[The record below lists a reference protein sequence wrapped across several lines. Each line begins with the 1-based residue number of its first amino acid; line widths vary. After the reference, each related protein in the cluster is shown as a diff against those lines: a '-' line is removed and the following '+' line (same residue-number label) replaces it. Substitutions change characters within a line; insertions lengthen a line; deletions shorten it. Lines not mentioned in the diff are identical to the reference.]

1 MDEGRRVGGG
11 ARGRR
16 GPRGRERK
24 ARWGGRGQCG
34 AHDGCADEDGRVAPA
49 AAGPADHPGD
59 RSNGPCS
66 VRDRVAGPGPARR
79 GGRRA
84 SAVMSHPAAMLA
96 IVAAWATGEVLGLD
110 FETTGIDRFNDVP
123 VSYALVSVD
132 HGVVVRSWS
141 GVIDPGREIPAEA
154 TAVHG
159 ISTEQ
164 ARDEGMPLQAAIS
177 LVSDAVVASSRRG
190 VPLAGMKLDYDLT
203 ILELQARTLGVPGIV
218 ERGWRGPVLDAVVID
233 RHFDPD
239 RAGRRTLVDL
249 CALYGVEIG
258 RAHDASADAIA
269 SIEVLFALAVRHG
282 ALWDYDLAHL
292 HDDQIAWHHEWT
304 HGYDA
309 WRLSQ
314 GMIPID
320 PRDYV
325 WPVAP
330 AVLPAA

>member
-1 MDEGRRVGGG
+1 
-11 ARGRR
+11 
-16 GPRGRERK
+16 
-24 ARWGGRGQCG
+24 
-34 AHDGCADEDGRVAPA
+34 
-49 AAGPADHPGD
+49 
-59 RSNGPCS
+59 
-66 VRDRVAGPGPARR
+66 
-79 GGRRA
+79 
-84 SAVMSHPAAMLA
+84 MLA
-96 IVAAWATGEVLGLD
+96 VVAAWATGEVLGLD

-177 LVSDAVVASSRRG
+177 LVSDAVVAFSRRG

-249 CALYGVEIG
+249 CALYEVEIG

-304 HGYDA
+304 HGHDA